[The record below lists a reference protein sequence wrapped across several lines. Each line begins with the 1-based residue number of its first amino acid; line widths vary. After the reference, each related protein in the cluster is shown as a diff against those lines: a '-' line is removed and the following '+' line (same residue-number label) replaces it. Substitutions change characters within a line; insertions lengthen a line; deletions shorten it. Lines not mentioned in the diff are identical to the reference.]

1 MKVRLQKVMR
11 YRNRGAV
18 WCALAMATAQV
29 CPALGAEAASPAS
42 LPDYD
47 QVAKQLE
54 RTRTAM
60 DALLKQQNRADEYL
74 AVARELREK
83 DASRAEVAYIA
94 ALRHAEQK
102 VEILLEYLDWQ
113 QALLNQQ
120 LSAPN
125 RRETERVSA
134 AQEKLGRLSALC
146 EAVLAEASVADVA
159 RWAEVTSKRESLAAA
174 LEEEHS
180 SLRNTQKA
188 RIERD
193 MAGLSVAGTAQQLDE
208 VLQRYAESPVLPE
221 LSEKLDDL
229 MEEIRH
235 WRACRTQADEPL
247 QLLEVTDAPRT
258 IAWLLNFRTR
268 LASGSLSP
276 EQGLADYAAASAIL
290 ARARLL
296 PGQDSLLSDI
306 EQAAARLKCR
316 GWCERV
322 AQATEEREML
332 GLLLEAT
339 SFSSAQRQVVEKELL
354 SLRNKVYAEQLQ
366 NMQWE
371 KLRVDKEDA
380 LSSRHQSL
388 AALSLRC
395 WELTVQSAPYIN
407 ADNEARLNKLNA
419 QMNEELGKIKEIYR
433 LDGEI
438 QSYSA
443 GLSEL
448 EKYDNAV
455 RDARNQFLAA
465 AQARLKSV
473 GSLYWAAYWK
483 MEERWTFRWEEVV
496 QAPLREAYSKV
507 MSINDVDLKL
517 VSDGAYNDY
526 KNLKEHIVEYLL
538 DKYESPVEVTLSI
551 ENFMP
556 KESGQ

>member
-1 MKVRLQKVMR
+1 MWGVL
-11 YRNRGAV
+11 
-18 WCALAMATAQV
+18 LMAATAAQV
-29 CPALGAEAASPAS
+29 CPALDVGESGQS
-42 LPDYD
+42 SQVDYK
-47 QVAKQLE
+47 QISQQLE

-113 QALLNQQ
+113 QVLLNQQ

-125 RRETERVSA
+125 RRETERISA

-159 RWAEVTSKRESLAAA
+159 RWAEVTSKRESLATA
-174 LEEEHS
+174 LENAHS
-180 SLRNTQKA
+180 SLLNAQRA
-188 RIERD
+188 RIKCD
-193 MAGLSVAGTAQQLDE
+193 LAALPGAGTAQQLDA
-208 VLQRYAESPVLPE
+208 VLQSYAESPVLPE

-235 WRACRTQADEPL
+235 WRACCTQADEPL

-258 IAWLLNFRTR
+258 IAWLQNFRTR
-268 LASGSLSP
+268 LASDSLSP

-296 PGQDSLLSDI
+296 PEQDSLLSDI

-371 KLRVDKEDA
+371 KLRVDKEDT

-407 ADNEARLNKLNA
+407 AENEARLNKLNA

-455 RDARNQFLAA
+455 RNARNQFLAA

-473 GSLYWAAYWK
+473 ERLYWAAYWK
-483 MEERWTFRWEEVV
+483 MEEKLTWRIQAVV
-496 QAPLREAYSKV
+496 QDPLREAYSKV
-507 MSINDVDLKL
+507 LSINDVDLKL
-517 VSDGAYNDY
+517 VSDGDYNDY
-526 KNLKEHIVEYLL
+526 KNLKEHIVKYLL

>member
-1 MKVRLQKVMR
+1 
-11 YRNRGAV
+11 
-18 WCALAMATAQV
+18 
-29 CPALGAEAASPAS
+29 
-42 LPDYD
+42 
-47 QVAKQLE
+47 
-54 RTRTAM
+54 
-60 DALLKQQNRADEYL
+60 
-74 AVARELREK
+74 
-83 DASRAEVAYIA
+83 
-94 ALRHAEQK
+94 
-102 VEILLEYLDWQ
+102 
-113 QALLNQQ
+113 
-120 LSAPN
+120 
-125 RRETERVSA
+125 
-134 AQEKLGRLSALC
+134 
-146 EAVLAEASVADVA
+146 
-159 RWAEVTSKRESLAAA
+159 
-174 LEEEHS
+174 
-180 SLRNTQKA
+180 
-188 RIERD
+188 
-193 MAGLSVAGTAQQLDE
+193 
-208 VLQRYAESPVLPE
+208 
-221 LSEKLDDL
+221 
-229 MEEIRH
+229 
-235 WRACRTQADEPL
+235 
-247 QLLEVTDAPRT
+247 
-258 IAWLLNFRTR
+258 
-268 LASGSLSP
+268 
-276 EQGLADYAAASAIL
+276 
-290 ARARLL
+290 
-296 PGQDSLLSDI
+296 
-306 EQAAARLKCR
+306 
-316 GWCERV
+316 
-322 AQATEEREML
+322 ML

-371 KLRVDKEDA
+371 KLRVDKEDT

-448 EKYDNAV
+448 EKYDNTV

-473 GSLYWAAYWK
+473 EDLYWAAYWK
-483 MEERWTFRWEEVV
+483 MDEPWTWRLQAVV
-496 QAPLREAYSKV
+496 QDPLREAYSKV
-507 MSINDVDLKL
+507 LSINDVDLKL
-517 VSDGAYNDY
+517 VSDGDYNKY